1 VRAASCWP
9 LPPPGAAVV
18 RRLPL
23 PPQSTQAPLA
33 AMQKILEFG
42 TVGCSCLLSSRGA
55 LFFLLAC
62 LEFGTA
68 GCSSC
73 LLAFLTRP
81 LFLLAFLFVAKLIG
95 LICDCSSARETA
107 KGASPRGASNSTQ
120 RQAGPLGDEQRQ
132 ANPRSWRCAA
142 GEKLRAA
149 AGRGS

>member
-1 VRAASCWP
+1 MVHR
-9 LPPPGAAVV
+9 LPPP
-18 RRLPL
+18 
-23 PPQSTQAPLA
+23 PQSARAPLA

-95 LICDCSSARETA
+95 LICDYSSARETA
-107 KGASPRGASNSTQ
+107 VGANPSGASNSTRQ
-120 RQAGPLGDEQRQ
+120 QAGPLGGEQRR
-132 ANPRSWRCAA
+132 ADPRAWRRAA
-142 GEKLRAA
+142 GEKLRTG